1 MRTKPSIADFAREY
15 AADVIECRRDHLAWP
30 GHADEEEL
38 RQRGRDK
45 HQHRGLALL
54 EKTAGR
60 LTHKAG
66 GEHERHREERQI
78 RDPAQCRKSVYSR
91 QDDKEQGQ
99 RRSVDRQMREAAAKE
114 LARPRRNFASCAA
127 SFEAECGQCRRS
139 HQQSLLDDQHESS
152 RHHITGIASSR
163 IVQRLGQ
170 ELGWAER
177 GQDQSSLRAVDTQTP
192 RNVGEIGVGGTLG
205 DPCKVRLNTRKYSES
220 T

>member
-1 MRTKPSIADFAREY
+1 
-15 AADVIECRRDHLAWP
+15 
-30 GHADEEEL
+30 
-38 RQRGRDK
+38 
-45 HQHRGLALL
+45 
-54 EKTAGR
+54 
-60 LTHKAG
+60 
-66 GEHERHREERQI
+66 
-78 RDPAQCRKSVYSR
+78 
-91 QDDKEQGQ
+91 
-99 RRSVDRQMREAAAKE
+99 MREAAAKE
-114 LARPRRNFASCAA
+114 LARPRRNFASSAA

-177 GQDQSSLRAVDTQTP
+177 GQGQSSLRAVDTQTP

-205 DPCKVRLNTRKYSES
+205 DPCKVRLNTRKYAES

>member
-91 QDDKEQGQ
+91 QDDKEQG
-99 RRSVDRQMREAAAKE
+99 RQNE
-114 LARPRRNFASCAA
+114 CADDLVGPM
-127 SFEAECGQCRRS
+127 EIAENLEQE
-139 HQQSLLDDQHESS
+139 HEVPF
-152 RHHITGIASSR
+152 GPG
-163 IVQRLGQ
+163 L
-170 ELGWAER
+170 
-177 GQDQSSLRAVDTQTP
+177 
-192 RNVGEIGVGGTLG
+192 
-205 DPCKVRLNTRKYSES
+205 VRL
-220 T
+220 

>member
-1 MRTKPSIADFAREY
+1 M
-15 AADVIECRRDHLAWP
+15 
-30 GHADEEEL
+30 

-78 RDPAQCRKSVYSR
+78 RDPAQCQKSVYSR

-114 LARPRRNFASCAA
+114 LARPRRNFASSAA

-139 HQQSLLDDQHESS
+139 HQ
-152 RHHITGIASSR
+152 
-163 IVQRLGQ
+163 
-170 ELGWAER
+170 
-177 GQDQSSLRAVDTQTP
+177 
-192 RNVGEIGVGGTLG
+192 
-205 DPCKVRLNTRKYSES
+205 
-220 T
+220 